1 MMPVGVRG
9 VSEMSVGEVE
19 ISASV
24 LRLYFE

>member
-9 VSEMSVGEVE
+9 VLEMSVGEVE

-24 LRLYFE
+24 LRLDFE